1 MGRGPFSKV
10 LAGTARRIIKKDQV
24 FSRIHVEDIAQVL
37 FASIKNPYLSGFY
50 NVCDDFAAPPED
62 VLTYAARLLEKDL
75 PPKEDFLSA
84 EMSEMARSFYA
95 ESKRVDNSK
104 IKHNLGVEIRYP
116 NYKSGLKS
124 IFEQEFKNK

>member
-1 MGRGPFSKV
+1 MQK
-10 LAGTARRIIKKDQV
+10 
-24 FSRIHVEDIAQVL
+24 
-37 FASIKNPYLSGFY
+37 
-50 NVCDDFAAPPED
+50 
-62 VLTYAARLLEKDL
+62 KDL
-75 PPKEDFLSA
+75 PPEEDFLSA

-116 NYKSGLKS
+116 DYKSGLKS